1 MVEQRLVNM
10 SMSAMARYSETLS
23 PDPRVS
29 EVAAIVNEVLGA
41 SQVCLT
47 LMHLSLDEDIR
58 TQQAIV
64 KATIEIEKE
73 EGTREVEIEGRGV
86 GLLDAFFEGLVA
98 FFSKEYASL
107 KSISVSDYQV
117 KLGTEDSLMGGRNS
131 DADATAVI
139 RVCNSDEQV
148 YEFAQRTPS
157 VTYSSALAA
166 INVANFFINSE
177 MAYVRMHMAIKD
189 AKERRRSDL
198 VEKYRGKMA
207 VLVHATSY
215 SEVVARLDGEGD

>member
-1 MVEQRLVNM
+1 MIGSKVVKM
-10 SMSAMARYSETLS
+10 SLSAMTRYSETLS

-29 EVAAIVNEVLGA
+29 EVAEIVNEVLGA

-47 LMHLSLDEDIR
+47 LMHLALDEDIP

-64 KATIEIEKE
+64 KATIEIARE

-117 KLGTEDSLMGGRNS
+117 NLGTEDSSLGGRNS
-131 DADATAVI
+131 DADATAII
-139 RVCNSDEQV
+139 RVCNSDEQEYV
-148 YEFAQRTPS
+148 FAHKTPS

-215 SEVVARLDGEGD
+215 SEVVTRLDGEAE